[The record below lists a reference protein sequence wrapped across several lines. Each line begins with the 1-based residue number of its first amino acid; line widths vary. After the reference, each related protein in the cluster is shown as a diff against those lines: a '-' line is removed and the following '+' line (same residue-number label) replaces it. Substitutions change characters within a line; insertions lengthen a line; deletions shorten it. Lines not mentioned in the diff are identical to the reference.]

1 MKRFVAIAAIFV
13 FAGGAVAVACDKEN
27 AAVQAAAPVVDGK
40 EVVLTG
46 YLTDSH
52 CGKSNAHASGK
63 ACAVKCVKSGALV
76 QLLVEETLYTLQ
88 EVDSPETKLG
98 QKVVVTGILDE
109 ATKTI
114 RVESIEAAKKA

>member
-1 MKRFVAIAAIFV
+1 MKRLVAMAAILV

-27 AAVQAAAPVVDGK
+27 ADVQATAPVVEGK

-63 ACAVKCVKSGALV
+63 ACAVSCIKSGAQV
-76 QLLVEETLYTLQ
+76 QLLVEDTLYTLQ
-88 EVDSPETKLG
+88 KVDSPEAKLG
-98 QKVVVTGILDE
+98 KKVVVTGILDE
-109 ATKTI
+109 TSKTI
-114 RVESIEAAKKA
+114 RVESIKAAKKA

>member
-1 MKRFVAIAAIFV
+1 MKRFVAIAAILVFV
-13 FAGGAVAVACDKEN
+13 GGGVAVACDKEN

-63 ACAVKCVKSGALV
+63 ACAVKCMKSGAQV
-76 QLLVEETLYTLQ
+76 QLRVAETLYTLQ
-88 EVDSPETKLG
+88 KVDSPEAKLG

>member
-1 MKRFVAIAAIFV
+1 M
-13 FAGGAVAVACDKEN
+13 ACDKEN

-63 ACAVKCVKSGALV
+63 ACAVKCMKSGAQV
-76 QLLVEETLYTLQ
+76 QLLVAETLYTLQ
-88 EVDSPETKLG
+88 KVDSPEAKLG

>member
-13 FAGGAVAVACDKEN
+13 FAGGGVAVACDKEN
-27 AAVQAAAPVVDGK
+27 AAVRAAAPVVEGK

-52 CGKSNAHASGK
+52 CGKSNAHATGK
-63 ACAVKCVKSGALV
+63 ACAIKCLKSGAQV

-88 EVDSPETKLG
+88 RVDSPEAKLG
-98 QKVVVTGILDE
+98 EKVIVTGILDE
-109 ATKTI
+109 TTRTI
-114 RVESIEAAKKA
+114 RVESIKPAKKA

>member
-13 FAGGAVAVACDKEN
+13 FAGGAVAVACDKED
-27 AAVQAAAPVVDGK
+27 AAVRAAAPVVEGK

-52 CGKSNAHASGK
+52 CGKSNAHATGK
-63 ACAVKCVKSGALV
+63 ACAIKCLKSGAQV

-88 EVDSPETKLG
+88 RVDSPEAKLG
-98 QKVVVTGILDE
+98 EKVIVTGILDE
-109 ATKTI
+109 TTRTI
-114 RVESIEAAKKA
+114 RVESIKPAKKA